1 MPEPIPSSWD
11 NWLGA
16 SLPNSIFSDITPMA
30 LSQPWGKHTMDVS
43 THHISGLFMSQRTI
57 IKHLQNCPANKESV
71 EWVLSGHPLLSRK
84 GHRQSTRLQ
93 SSDKALVAVLS
104 DICRAFV
111 LDLMR
116 KEAKGRWPPMA
127 NRGQNNAEPVQT
139 KGLQEADW
147 SFWML
152 QNGSYLSNQILIT
165 HSATHLAT
173 LQLCWRRRRREED
186 QAHCQAV
193 KPRAGHFMWVN
204 DVDLHMVPHLKVRIP
219 IFSKQGNEASGGQN
233 SNLPRDTRW

>member
-104 DICRAFV
+104 DICRALFCIWWERR
-111 LDLMR
+111 LRDGDLPWQIVDRTMLNQCR
-116 KEAKGRWPPMA
+116 Q
-127 NRGQNNAEPVQT
+127 RGFRRQT
-139 KGLQEADW
+139 G
-147 SFWML
+147 
-152 QNGSYLSNQILIT
+152 
-165 HSATHLAT
+165 HSG
-173 LQLCWRRRRREED
+173 CYKMD
-186 QAHCQAV
+186 
-193 KPRAGHFMWVN
+193 
-204 DVDLHMVPHLKVRIP
+204 P
-219 IFSKQGNEASGGQN
+219 ISVIRF
-233 SNLPRDTRW
+233 

>member
-1 MPEPIPSSWD
+1 MSSVWPPPSFSERTQTEHPSPEQWQGPGGCAQW
-11 NWLGA
+11 
-16 SLPNSIFSDITPMA
+16 
-30 LSQPWGKHTMDVS
+30 
-43 THHISGLFMSQRTI
+43 
-57 IKHLQNCPANKESV
+57 HLQGL
-71 EWVLSGHPLLSRK
+71 VLY
-84 GHRQSTRLQ
+84 
-93 SSDKALVAVLS
+93 
-104 DICRAFV
+104 
-111 LDLMR
+111 LMR

-204 DVDLHMVPHLKVRIP
+204 EVDLHMVPRLKVRIP

-233 SNLPRDTRW
+233 SNLPRGTRW